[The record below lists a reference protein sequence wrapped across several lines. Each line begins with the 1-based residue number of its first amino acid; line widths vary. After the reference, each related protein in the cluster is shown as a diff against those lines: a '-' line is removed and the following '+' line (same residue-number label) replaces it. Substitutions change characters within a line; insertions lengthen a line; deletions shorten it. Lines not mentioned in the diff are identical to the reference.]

1 MKFIIFFPL
10 VVVLTVFSPFVFY
23 LSSFLPQRWQAQIM
37 ITIIKLWCK
46 SIFFSFGTQLQ
57 HCKKQPTSSIKKP
70 LLIISNH
77 QSYMD
82 IVFII
87 YLFQCGFILKSSLM
101 RTPFGWNAKFFGSIA
116 LHRANLFSLKK
127 ARQKCAKRLKQNIS
141 LCLFPEGTRGDGEK
155 LLPFKRGLLDFYYQN
170 KTATLVLAQ
179 YGNHFI
185 LPKNKLLPAFGKK
198 SVIYD
203 CGIIEPK
210 NYTNLKLFIEAC
222 RQKMATGL
230 VEAKKIYN
238 EE

>member
-101 RTPFGWNAKFFGSIA
+101 RTPFGWNAKFF
-116 LHRANLFSLKK
+116 SLP
-127 ARQKCAKRLKQNIS
+127 QV
-141 LCLFPEGTRGDGEK
+141 
-155 LLPFKRGLLDFYYQN
+155 LLPSSADKPL
-170 KTATLVLAQ
+170 
-179 YGNHFI
+179 
-185 LPKNKLLPAFGKK
+185 
-198 SVIYD
+198 
-203 CGIIEPK
+203 
-210 NYTNLKLFIEAC
+210 
-222 RQKMATGL
+222 
-230 VEAKKIYN
+230 
-238 EE
+238 